1 MGSIMYSPNAMTPTD
16 CRKEKKSGEQQLKSD
31 KSTSFYE
38 VTNTEDIDTV
48 IAGKTAK
55 ASVFV
60 LLINISKL
68 HENKC
73 GWLTNYCATVTLQKK
88 TTFGLKTHPDLAW
101 FPHPFCSHKADSD
114 IWNVMW
120 VDNPHMPKWFASYTH
135 MRDSNKQETL
145 YTT

>member
-48 IAGKTAK
+48 IAGKAAK
-55 ASVFV
+55 ASVFM

-73 GWLTNYCATVTLQKK
+73 RCLTNYCATVTLQKK
-88 TTFGLKTHPDLAW
+88 TTFGLKHILILLGFPTPFVQIRLIQTFEMLRDLTTHICQSGLLHTP
-101 FPHPFCSHKADSD
+101 
-114 IWNVMW
+114 V
-120 VDNPHMPKWFASYTH
+120 
-135 MRDSNKQETL
+135 
-145 YTT
+145 